1 MRPVRLTMQAFGSY
15 GRRTDVDFT
24 KTSQNLFLIT
34 GDTGAGKTT
43 LFDAIV
49 FALYGEASSAAN
61 KKTGAELQSQYAV
74 PGLEPYVELVFTERC
89 GGTEEEYKVR
99 RVPRHVRPAKRK
111 NAGDQT
117 VSESV
122 ALTMPDGTEYPQK
135 ETDRK
140 LEEITGLTKSQFMQ
154 VAMIAQGEFMEL
166 LRADSNKKKEIFR
179 KLFSTGLFQQIV
191 DELAERRKGKMN
203 VMADIRSA
211 CKQEVSHALIPE
223 FWERA
228 ELLGELKRRILAA
241 ERLNTA
247 EMEQFLS
254 EMEALC
260 TFLGKCAAGAK
271 ETADALGRERD
282 RKRDAVTKA
291 EALLRSFEEKE
302 RAEQVLSECDAAA
315 GKIRE
320 TEQLAAKIS
329 AAYEVGTV
337 YTRYGDAVKL
347 AEDTAG
353 RLKKQEKILPELTER
368 AGGASAAEHAAKEA
382 ADAELAAFTK
392 VSERV
397 RKAVETLRK
406 LSQAELSVRS
416 RKKEVLEAEK
426 QAGDAADAVLRF
438 ETREKEWRKRTEEL
452 SDAGQ
457 LLAVWESRA
466 AEAGKIGKELQSAK
480 KELEDTEIQ
489 RSRAEKAAA
498 DYAAVRTRY
507 FGRKDE
513 YDRKQRAFFDAQA
526 GFLARKLIEGEP
538 CPVCG
543 SRIHPSPCRIGD
555 VHSALTR
562 EMLEKLEEEI
572 WALEEEFT
580 RRNGASAAAAKLLE
594 EKKSR
599 LEETCRKL
607 RDRLKEAIPGT
618 EGIMVSADISGEE
631 GAAAAEAART
641 GFTGAEEARAF
652 LTGAEAARAFLTRAE
667 KSLRNYGEQL
677 RREGIVRR
685 ENDVE
690 LKGLLQKLQNSAEEK
705 EQLKEV
711 SEKAAE
717 ALTGRRQELA
727 SAAAVAE
734 ELKRQ
739 VDYPT
744 EQEASAAF
752 RTAERKK
759 LEAERQWK
767 EARDA
772 ADAAVKARQK
782 AETLIRKYREELPVQ
797 LQEQERRKEAYE
809 SVMAEKDL
817 SETEWKEVTG
827 QYESAR
833 AQELRKTAELY
844 HRRKAAAEG
853 ALAAARKAIGE
864 QNRPDLSALKEDCE
878 ATQRQ
883 LDEAQGVLEKR
894 NEEYRMDLRVWNT
907 LAPKMEERSRV
918 TAEFNR
924 IDGLYERLGGKRSG
938 ARMDIETFV
947 QRYYLERILHKANL
961 RFREM
966 SAGQFELRMTKET
979 KAGDG
984 KNRGL
989 DLMVYSNVT
998 DKEREIRTLSGGES
1012 FMAALSLALGMAD
1025 QIQESSAAI
1034 NLEMMFIDEGFGSL
1048 DDHSRDQAV
1057 RVLKEMAGGSKLI
1070 GIISH
1075 VTELKQEIEDQ
1086 LQVWKDEEGS
1096 HLQWQIS

>member
-61 KKTGAELQSQYAV
+61 KKTGAELQSQFAA
-74 PGLEPYVELVFTERC
+74 PGLEPFVELTFTERC
-89 GGTEEEYKVR
+89 GGTEAEYKVR
-99 RVPRHVRPAKRK
+99 RVPRHMRPAKRK
-111 NAGDQT
+111 NAAEQP

-140 LEEITGLTKSQFMQ
+140 LEEIVGLTKSQFMQ

-179 KLFSTGLFQQIV
+179 KLFGTGLFQQIV

-203 VMADIRSA
+203 IMADIRSA
-211 CKQEVSHALIPE
+211 CKQEVGHALIPGS
-223 FWERA
+223 WEGA
-228 ELLGELKRRILAA
+228 ETLMELKRRITGA

-247 EMEQFLS
+247 EMEQFLA
-254 EMEALC
+254 EMAELC
-260 TFLGKCAAGAK
+260 AFLKQSVSGAK
-271 ETADALGRERD
+271 EAADALGRERD

-291 EALLRSFEEKE
+291 EALLQSFEEKA
-302 RAEQVLSECDAAA
+302 RAEQVLSECEAAA

-320 TEQLAAKIS
+320 TELLAAKIG
-329 AAYEVGTV
+329 AAYEVGAV
-337 YTRYGDAVKL
+337 FARYRDAVKL
-347 AEDTAG
+347 AEETAG
-353 RLKKQEKILPELTER
+353 NLKKQEEMLPELREQ
-368 AGGASAAEHAAKEA
+368 AGAASAAEQEAKEVS
-382 ADAELAAFTK
+382 DAELAAFSK
-392 VSERV
+392 VAERV
-397 RKAVETLRK
+397 RKAVEILRK
-406 LSQAELSVRS
+406 LSQAELSLRS
-416 RKKEVLEAEK
+416 REKAVLAAEK
-426 QAGDAADAVLRF
+426 QAQGAADAVSRF
-438 ETREKEWRKRTEEL
+438 ETREKEWKKRAEAL
-452 SDAGQ
+452 SDAGRQ
-457 LLAVWESRA
+457 LAVWENRA
-466 AEAGKIGKELQSAK
+466 AEAGNIGKELQSAK
-480 KELEDTEIQ
+480 KELEETELQ
-489 RSRAEKAAA
+489 RGRAEKTAAE
-498 DYAAVRTRY
+498 YAASRTRY
-507 FGRKDE
+507 YGRKDE

-543 SRIHPSPCRIGD
+543 SRIHPSPCRTGD

-562 EMLEKLEEEI
+562 EILEKLEQEI
-572 WALEEEFT
+572 RALQEDLT
-580 RRNGASAAAAKLLE
+580 RKSGASAAAAKLLE
-594 EKKSR
+594 EKEVR
-599 LEETCRKL
+599 LQETCRKL
-607 RDRLKEAIPGT
+607 QVRLKEALPGT
-618 EGIMVSADISGEE
+618 AEFPEAADLSGGEGS
-631 GAAAAEAART
+631 AAEAARL
-641 GFTGAEEARAF
+641 F
-652 LTGAEAARAFLTRAE
+652 LQESV
-667 KSLRNYGEQL
+667 KNLRNYGEEL

-685 ENDVE
+685 ENDTE
-690 LKGLLQKLQNSAEEK
+690 LKGLQQKLQGAEEEK
-705 EQLKEV
+705 EHLKEAA
-711 SEKAAE
+711 EKAAK
-717 ALTGRRQELA
+717 ALAEQRNELA
-727 SAAAVAE
+727 SAAAAAE
-734 ELKRQ
+734 QLKQQ
-739 VDYPT
+739 VDYPS
-744 EQEASAAF
+744 EQEAAAALC
-752 RTAERKK
+752 TAERKK
-759 LEAERQWK
+759 LEAETLLK
-767 EARDA
+767 KARDA
-772 ADAAVKARQK
+772 ADAAGKARQD
-782 AETLIRKYREELPVQ
+782 AETLIRKYQEDIPAQ

-827 QYESAR
+827 QYEASR
-833 AQELRKTAELY
+833 AQDLRKTAEQH

-864 QNRPDLSALKEDCE
+864 QNRPDLSALKEDF
-878 ATQRQ
+878 AVSQRK
-883 LDEAQGVLEKR
+883 LEEAQGVLEKR
-894 NEEYRMDLRVWNT
+894 NEEYRTDFRVWNA
-907 LAPKMEERSRV
+907 LAPKMEERKRV
-918 TAEFNR
+918 TEEYNR
-924 IDGLYERLGGKRSG
+924 IDSLYERLGGKRSG

-966 SAGQFELRMTKET
+966 SAGQFELRMTGET

-1034 NLEMMFIDEGFGSL
+1034 NLGMMFIDEGFGSL

-1096 HLQWQIS
+1096 HLQWQNS

>member
-89 GGTEEEYKVR
+89 GGTEEEYRVR

-211 CKQEVSHALIPE
+211 CRQEVSHALIPE

-260 TFLGKCAAGAK
+260 TFLGKCAAGARDA
-271 ETADALGRERD
+271 ADALGRERD

-302 RAEQVLSECDAAA
+302 RAEKVLSECDAAA

-337 YTRYGDAVKL
+337 FTRYGDAVKL

-353 RLKKQEKILPELTER
+353 RLKKQEEVLPELTER
-368 AGGASAAEHAAKEA
+368 AGGASEAEHAAKEA
-382 ADAELAAFTK
+382 ADVELAAFTK

-416 RKKEVLEAEK
+416 RKKEVFEAEK

-438 ETREKEWRKRTEEL
+438 ETREREWRKRTEEL
-452 SDAGQ
+452 SNAGQ

-498 DYAAVRTRY
+498 DYAAVRMRY

-526 GFLARKLIEGEP
+526 GFLAQKLIEGEP

-562 EMLEKLEEEI
+562 EMLEKLEQEI
-572 WALEEEFT
+572 RALEEEFT

-594 EKKSR
+594 EKEAR

-607 RDRLKEAIPGT
+607 RDRLEEAIPG
-618 EGIMVSADISGEE
+618 EARPGLAG
-631 GAAAAEAART
+631 AEAV
-641 GFTGAEEARAF
+641 RAY
-652 LTGAEAARAFLTRAE
+652 LKGTEAARAFLTGAE

-685 ENDVE
+685 ENDIE

-705 EQLKEV
+705 ELLKEV

-752 RTAERKK
+752 RIAERKK
-759 LEAERQWK
+759 QEAERLWK

-772 ADAAVKARQK
+772 ADSAVKARQK
-782 AETLIRKYREELPVQ
+782 AETLIRKYREELPGQ
-797 LQEQERRKEAYE
+797 LQEQERRKKAYE

-827 QYESAR
+827 QYESVR
-833 AQELRKTAELY
+833 AHELRKTAELY

-853 ALAAARKAIGE
+853 ALAAAGKAIGE

-883 LDEAQGVLEKR
+883 LDEAQGVIEKR
-894 NEEYRMDLRVWNT
+894 NEEYRMNLRVWNT

-966 SAGQFELRMTKET
+966 SGEQFELRMTKET